1 MNMQERLAMARGAA
15 PADLVLRH
23 ARLVN
28 VFSDAIEETD
38 IVIAG
43 DNVVGFGDGYQAR
56 EVHDLDGAFV
66 APGLLDAHVHIES
79 SLCTVPEFTRAV
91 VPRGT
96 TTVVTDPHEIAN
108 VLGLDGIRYMLETA
122 KYGPLTVYVNVPSCV
137 PATHMETTGAHL
149 EAEDIADLRHNPWV
163 LGLAE
168 VMNYPG
174 VINGDEGV
182 LAKLAAFHGRP
193 VDGHAPGVHGPQ
205 LNAYVSAGI
214 GSDHECTTVAEA
226 MEKLRRGMVVFIREA
241 TNAHNLHTLLPLIT
255 PATSRRICFCTD
267 DRQPADLLD
276 LGGID
281 YMVRTAMQ
289 GGIPPVTAIQMA
301 TLNPSEWFGLRDRGA
316 VAPGRVADLIVFES
330 LADFRVK
337 RVYRAGQVVA
347 EDGRLLPWPTSARA
361 SASSVEPQRQPR
373 VRSSM
378 NVDWDSLDFA
388 IPAAGRALRVI
399 GAIEDQLITE
409 HLIEPPTLRDG
420 LAVADPARDLLK
432 MAVVERHQN
441 SGHVGKGF
449 IKRFGLTRGA
459 LAGTVAHDHHNLVVI
474 GADDRSMMTGA
485 RAVGAMRGG
494 LVVAEG
500 DQVLAQLPLPVAGLM
515 SDQPIEAVRSGYDDL
530 LSAAHALGATMHDPF
545 MAMSFSALEVIP
557 HLKLTDLGL
566 VDVDQFKL
574 VPLWVE

>member
-1 MNMQERLAMARGAA
+1 MNMQERLAAARGDVE
-15 PADLVLRH
+15 ADLVLRGG
-23 ARLVN
+23 RLIN
-28 VFSDAIEETD
+28 VFSGEIEETD

-43 DNVVGFGDGYQAR
+43 EQVVGFGSGYPAR

-66 APGLLDAHVHIES
+66 APGLIDAHVHIES
-79 SLCTVPEFTRAV
+79 SLCTAPQFARAV
-91 VPRGT
+91 VPHGT

-108 VLGLDGIRYMLETA
+108 VLGLEGIRYMLETA

-137 PATHMETTGAHL
+137 PATAMETTGARL

-174 VINGDEGV
+174 VISGDEGV
-182 LAKLAAFHGRP
+182 LAKLAAFYGRP
-193 VDGHAPGVHGPQ
+193 VDGHAPGVSGRA
-205 LNAYVSAGI
+205 LNAYASAGI
-214 GSDHECTTVAEA
+214 GSDHECITVDEA
-226 MEKLRRGMVVFIREA
+226 LEKLRRGMFILIREA
-241 TNAHNLHTLLPLIT
+241 TNAHNLQTLLPLIT
-255 PATSRRICFCTD
+255 PATSRRICLCTD

-281 YMVRTAMQ
+281 YMVRRALQ
-289 GGIPPVTAIQMA
+289 AGIPPVTAFQMA
-301 TLNPSEWFGLRDRGA
+301 TLNPCEWFGLHDRGA
-316 VAPGRVADLIVFES
+316 VAPGRAADLIVFES

-347 EDGRLLPWPTSARA
+347 EDGRMRPWPGSAM
-361 SASSVEPQRQPR
+361 QRQPR

-378 NVDWDSLDFA
+378 NVDWDTLDFA

-409 HLIEPPTLRDG
+409 HLIEPPTLAGG

-432 MAVVERHQN
+432 MAVIERHQH

-474 GADDRSMMTGA
+474 GADDRSMMTAA

-500 DQVLAQLPLPVAGLM
+500 DKVLAQLPLSVAGLM
-515 SDQPIEAVRSGYDDL
+515 SDQPIEAVRGSYDDL
-530 LSAAHALGATMHDPF
+530 LRAAHTLGASMHDPF

-566 VDVDQFKL
+566 VDVDEFKL
-574 VPLWVE
+574 APLWVE

>member
-1 MNMQERLAMARGAA
+1 MAAGAVPRLVVGARVAGKAVLAGFVTLHAAMCGDVEVEPGTSDAGHDRRIDSGTNH
-15 PADLVLRH
+15 PASNAVVLRSILPALERTVRWIGVDPHIVPVLH
-23 ARLVN
+23 AE
-28 VFSDAIEETD
+28 F
-38 IVIAG
+38 
-43 DNVVGFGDGYQAR
+43 AR
-56 EVHDLDGAFV
+56 V
-66 APGLLDAHVHIES
+66 
-79 SLCTVPEFTRAV
+79 V
-91 VPRGT
+91 VPQGT
-96 TTVVTDPHEIAN
+96 TTVICDPHEMAN
-108 VLGLDGIRYMLETA
+108 VLGLDGIRYILESSKRTPFSVYIML
-122 KYGPLTVYVNVPSCV
+122 PSCV
-137 PATHMETTGAHL
+137 PSTEMETAGSRLT
-149 EAEDIADLRHNPWV
+149 AEDLLAMFGSEWV
-163 LGLAE
+163 LGLGE

-174 VINGDEGV
+174 VISGDEGV

-193 VDGHAPGVHGPQ
+193 VDGHAPGVSGRQ
-205 LNAYVSAGI
+205 LNAYASAGI

-226 MEKLRRGMVVFIREA
+226 LEKLRRGLFILIREA
-241 TNAHNLHTLLPLIT
+241 TNAHNLQTLLPLIT
-255 PATSRRICFCTD
+255 SATSRRICLCTE

-281 YMVRTAMQ
+281 YMIRRALQAGV
-289 GGIPPVTAIQMA
+289 PPVTAFQMA
-301 TLNPSEWFGLRDRGA
+301 TLNPCEWFGLHDRGA
-316 VAPGRVADLIVFES
+316 VAPGRVADMIVFES
-330 LADFRVK
+330 LTDFRVK

-347 EDGRLLPWPTSARA
+347 EDGRMLPWSGSAM
-361 SASSVEPQRQPR
+361 QRQPR

-378 NVDWDSLDFA
+378 NVDWDTLDFA
-388 IPAAGRALRVI
+388 IPAAGRAVRVI

-432 MAVVERHQN
+432 MAVIERHQH

-474 GADDRSMMTGA
+474 GADDRSMMTAA
-485 RAVGAMRGG
+485 RAVGSMRGG

-500 DQVLAQLPLPVAGLM
+500 DKVLAQLPLSVAGLM
-515 SDQPIEAVRSGYDDL
+515 SDQPIEAVRGSYDQL
-530 LSAAHALGATMHDPF
+530 LRAAHTLGATLHDPF

-566 VDVDQFKL
+566 VDVDEFKL